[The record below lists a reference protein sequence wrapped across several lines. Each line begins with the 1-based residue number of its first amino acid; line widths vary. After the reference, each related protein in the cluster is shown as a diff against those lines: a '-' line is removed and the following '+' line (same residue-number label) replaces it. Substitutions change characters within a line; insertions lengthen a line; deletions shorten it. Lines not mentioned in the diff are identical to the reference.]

1 MHAARISLFALMLA
15 AAGLPLY
22 IHLPRYATAELG
34 LSLATLAAVL
44 AGIRILDFVQDPAL
58 GWLIDRY
65 PRARS
70 AFAALSCIG
79 MAAGFLLL
87 YTLLPG
93 SNTLIWLVAAL
104 VLLFSAYSLGTILFY
119 GQSLSLA
126 GSQEALIRM
135 AGWREGGTLTGIILA
150 ALAPT
155 VLMALGASG
164 QGYGAFGMALAVV
177 CLAVWMLTRPLW
189 HLPARAE
196 TPLSLTALHG
206 AGGTRLLVLALINSL
221 PVAMTSTL
229 FLFFVEEKLGLPDL
243 AGPFLILFFLA
254 AGISVPF
261 WTRVSAKY
269 GARQVLIRAMA
280 LAIMSFISAAILPE
294 GAALAFALICIGSG
308 AALGADMVILP
319 VLFSS
324 ALARAGIQA
333 GQAFGLW
340 SFAAKLALAAAAL
353 ILLPA
358 LELSGFTPGEQ
369 NSAAALEALT
379 LAYAVLPC
387 LIKLLAIALVVRLP
401 REVSVS

>member
-1 MHAARISLFALMLA
+1 MQNARISLFALMLA

-34 LSLATLAAVL
+34 LSLATLGAVL
-44 AGIRILDFVQDPAL
+44 AGIRVLDFVQDPAL
-58 GWLIDRY
+58 GWLIDRH
-65 PRARS
+65 PQARGT
-70 AFAALSCIG
+70 FAALACLG
-79 MAAGFLLL
+79 MGGGFLLL

-93 SNTLIWLVAAL
+93 TQMVLWLIAAL

-126 GSQEALIRM
+126 GSAEGMMRM
-135 AGWREGGTLTGIILA
+135 AGWREGGTLAGIMLA
-150 ALAPT
+150 ALAPP
-155 VLMALGASG
+155 VLVASGAPG
-164 QGYGAFGMALAVV
+164 QGYGAFGVVLALL
-177 CLAVWMLTRPLW
+177 CLLVWLLTRPLW
-189 HLPARAE
+189 RRPAASE
-196 TPLSLTALHG
+196 TPISLSALNSS
-206 AGGTRLLVLALINSL
+206 GGTRLLVLALINSL

-254 AGISVPF
+254 AGLSVPF
-261 WTRVSAKY
+261 WTRASAAY
-269 GARQVLIRAMA
+269 GARQVLVPAMA
-280 LAIMSFISAAILPE
+280 LALLSFISAAILPP

-324 ALARAGIQA
+324 ALARAGVQA

-353 ILLPA
+353 ILLPL
-358 LELSGFTPGEQ
+358 LELSGFRPGTS
-369 NSAAALEALT
+369 NSANALAALT

-401 REVSVS
+401 HEVTVT

>member
-1 MHAARISLFALMLA
+1 
-15 AAGLPLY
+15 
-22 IHLPRYATAELG
+22 
-34 LSLATLAAVL
+34 
-44 AGIRILDFVQDPAL
+44 
-58 GWLIDRY
+58 
-65 PRARS
+65 
-70 AFAALSCIG
+70 
-79 MAAGFLLL
+79 
-87 YTLLPG
+87 
-93 SNTLIWLVAAL
+93 
-104 VLLFSAYSLGTILFY
+104 
-119 GQSLSLA
+119 
-126 GSQEALIRM
+126 
-135 AGWREGGTLTGIILA
+135 
-150 ALAPT
+150 
-155 VLMALGASG
+155 
-164 QGYGAFGMALAVV
+164 MALAVV

-189 HLPARAE
+189 HLPARVE

-269 GARQVLIRAMA
+269 GARQVLIPAMA